1 MGAALLTLSAEGQ
14 KWLDRH
20 QDQHLTDPR
29 AFRGN
34 NIQVYLDDMRQLV
47 GLVGGAKTI
56 LDYGCGKALAW
67 KFWRS
72 QEGKSLGDELGAE
85 TVTLYDPGFPPHA
98 ERPEGKYDVVF
109 CTDVLEHVPES
120 DVQAVLEDIFGYAE
134 HGVFLAIS
142 ISPSPG
148 SFADGANHH
157 ATVKEPAWWQERLKA
172 AQERHPRITY
182 TASFMRVDND

>member
-1 MGAALLTLSAEGQ
+1 MLTLSAEGQ

-34 NIQVYLDDMRQLV
+34 NIQVYLDDMHQLI
-47 GLVGGAKTI
+47 GLVGGAKSI

-72 QEGKSLGDELGAE
+72 PGGNTLGDTLGAE

-98 ERPEGKYDVVF
+98 ERPEGKFDVVI
-109 CTDVLEHVPES
+109 CTDVLEHVPEP
-120 DVQAVLEDIFGYAE
+120 DIDAVLDDIFGYASQ
-134 HGVFLAIS
+134 GAFLAIS
-142 ISPSPG
+142 ISESPG
-148 SFADGANHH
+148 WFADGSNHH
-157 ATVKEPAWWQERLKA
+157 ATVKEPEWWQAKLTE
-172 AQERHPRITY
+172 AQKRTPGITY
-182 TASFMRVDND
+182 VASFMRVDND